1 MQFSDKDHYEETPI
15 GVKILNWVVAILL
28 TVDLLWMIL

>member
-1 MQFSDKDHYEETPI
+1 MQFSDKDHYSETPK
-15 GVKILNWVVAILL
+15 GVIILNWAVAILL